1 MNEYLGERPLK
12 RVGYFLAKCCF
23 RQEKCLKGRKVFQG
37 PKVGNDHI
45 FAHKGNFLE
54 LPGKPKVVKKSARN
68 SPIRK
73 EPNSLNPPG
82 KVAKKP

>member
-1 MNEYLGERPLK
+1 MGYL
-12 RVGYFLAKCCF
+12 LAKCCF
-23 RQEKCLKGRKVFQG
+23 SHEKFLKGRKVFLG
-37 PKVGNDHI
+37 NIVGNDHI

-68 SPIRK
+68 SPISK

-82 KVAKKP
+82 KVAKKPEGKSPNEKD